1 LAALAGVYFRL
12 FLVVVLMKAVLAAS
26 CLLLA
31 VLPMC
36 KPDAT
41 KSTSADTAAVVNP
54 ASPAEVRAQFDIL
67 RDSADANWQRMM
79 TSDDQKLADM
89 RGLVQDLKQQR
100 GLDAAQLRLLNQATA
115 RLKAQRY
122 DRQSMASSALID
134 GYDAAQDSVLH
145 TLTPL
150 AAPDGNAP
158 TARIRDYV
166 EHIQLADGNVV
177 SYRAHYDAAAK
188 AYNNYLRLHQEELA
202 KMGSKYDSL
211 RPLPLFELSH

>member
-1 LAALAGVYFRL
+1 MK
-12 FLVVVLMKAVLAAS
+12 VVLLAS

-41 KSTSADTAAVVNP
+41 KNATEAAVVANP
-54 ASPAEVRAQFDIL
+54 ASPTEVRAQFDIL

-79 TSDDQKLADM
+79 TSDDRKLADM

-100 GLDAAQLRLLNQATA
+100 GLDAAQLRTLNQATT

-145 TLTPL
+145 TLMPL

-158 TARIRDYV
+158 TTRVRDYV
-166 EHIQLADGNVV
+166 EHIQLADAGVV
-177 SYRAHYDAAAK
+177 GYRAHYDAAAK
-188 AYNNYLRLHQEELA
+188 AYNAYLQLHQAELA

>member
-1 LAALAGVYFRL
+1 
-12 FLVVVLMKAVLAAS
+12 MKAVLAAS

-100 GLDAAQLRLLNQATA
+100 GLNAAQLRLLNQATA

-188 AYNNYLRLHQEELA
+188 AYNNYLRLHQAELA

>member
-1 LAALAGVYFRL
+1 MK
-12 FLVVVLMKAVLAAS
+12 VVLLAS

-41 KSTSADTAAVVNP
+41 KNTTETAAVASP
-54 ASPAEVRAQFDIL
+54 ASPAEVRAQFDVL
-67 RDSADANWQRMM
+67 RDSAAANWQRMM

-89 RGLVQDLKQQR
+89 RGLVQDLKQQP
-100 GLDAAQLRLLNQATA
+100 GLDAARLRALNQATA

-122 DRQSMASSALID
+122 DRQSMASSVLID

-177 SYRAHYDAAAK
+177 GYRAHYDAAAK
-188 AYNNYLRLHQEELA
+188 TYNAYLLLHQAELA
-202 KMGSKYDSL
+202 KMGDKYATL